1 MKQGKS
7 FIKTNIKIKAIII
20 FIILVLFCIFGILAC
35 GGESLPTNSAGGV
48 LKKNNTV
55 NTINTDIN
63 SNIPLFD
70 INSPITNINSAN
82 PKPNPDPKPEATPTP
97 SHDTEQEPTPT
108 PNPNV
113 NSSFPENSY
122 YDVHYFQGLN
132 YGNGYYKIES
142 VSYKD
147 TAKLSEIWTNTI
159 ITNFYVEGS
168 GSRLMFKPNGDIYWE
183 KQPNKIL
190 KKFEGG
196 TIVMYRGGVFCT
208 GDYNTTYTV
217 GGVYTYAMSRDE
229 ANKLGSATV
238 NKMFNFRTQYDNGGK
253 KGRIEILVMNAGY
266 FWNGGTGI
274 TGTTKLFPSNYE
286 WLLLVINNKSGIRFA
301 GFQAYSQRADDRL
314 SRYLYLDDTIAT
326 PEQNMKSLQNTWNFY
341 DGTVVNLN

>member
-1 MKQGKS
+1 MKQEKLLLKQIS
-7 FIKTNIKIKAIII
+7 KQKRALY
-20 FIILVLFCIFGILAC
+20 IILFLFCIYGIFAC
-35 GGESLPTNSAGGV
+35 NGESLPTSSSGDKLNGDNIV
-48 LKKNNTV
+48 NNNT
-55 NTINTDIN
+55 NSIKTNINT
-63 SNIPLFD
+63 NIPLFD
-70 INSPITNINSAN
+70 GNFPN
-82 PKPNPDPKPEATPTP
+82 PNPTPNPDPTPVP
-97 SHDTEQEPTPT
+97 EPTPT
-108 PNPNV
+108 PSPTFPN
-113 NSSFPENSY
+113 NSY
-122 YDVHYFQGLN
+122 YKVHYFQGLN
-132 YGNGYYKIES
+132 YGDGYYKEEN

-147 TAKLSEIWTNTI
+147 TDKLSEIWTNTI
-159 ITNFYVEGS
+159 ITNFYIEGS
-168 GSRLMFKPNGDIYWE
+168 GSKLMFNPNGDIYWE

-196 TIVMYRGGVFCT
+196 TIVMYRGGEFCT

-238 NKMFNFRTQYDNGGK
+238 DKMFNFRTQYDNGGK

>member
-1 MKQGKS
+1 MKQEKN
-7 FIKTNIKIKAIII
+7 FVKTNIKTKAIIL
-20 FIILVLFCIFGILAC
+20 FLVFALFFIFGISAC
-35 GGESLPTNSAGGV
+35 VRKNLPTNSAVDV
-48 LKKNNTV
+48 LEENNTDSIKNN
-55 NTINTDIN
+55 IN

-70 INSPITNINSAN
+70 KNYSLTNINSSKN
-82 PKPNPDPKPEATPTP
+82 
-97 SHDTEQEPTPT
+97 
-108 PNPNV
+108 NV
-113 NSSFPENSY
+113 NSSEANIKPSLNNRSFSKDTY

-147 TAKLSEIWTNTI
+147 TDKLSKIWTNKI
-159 ITNFYVEGS
+159 ITNFYIEGS
-168 GSRLMFKPNGDIYWE
+168 GSKLMFKPNGDIYWE

-217 GGVYTYAMSRDE
+217 GGVYTYAISRDE
-229 ANKLGSATV
+229 ANKLGNAAV
-238 NKMFNFRTQYDNGGK
+238 NKMFNFRPQYDNGGN

-274 TGTTKLFPSNYE
+274 SGTTKLFPSNYE
-286 WLLLVINNKSGIRFA
+286 WLLLAINSEAFATNDTEPIKFA

>member
-1 MKQGKS
+1 MKQGKN
-7 FIKTNIKIKAIII
+7 FIKTNIKTKAIII
-20 FIILVLFCIFGILAC
+20 FIILVLFCIFGISAC
-35 GGESLPTNSAGGV
+35 GRKNLPTNSAV
-48 LKKNNTV
+48 AVSEENNTV
-55 NTINTDIN
+55 NTNSKNNIN

-82 PKPNPDPKPEATPTP
+82 PSYPAPNPEPKPA
-97 SHDTEQEPTPT
+97 QT

-113 NSSFPENSY
+113 SPSFPDNSY

-147 TAKLSEIWTNTI
+147 TAKLSEIWTNRI
-159 ITNFYVEGS
+159 ITNFYIEGS
-168 GSRLMFKPNGDIYWE
+168 GSKLMFKPNGDIYWE

-229 ANKLGSATV
+229 ANKLGNAAV
-238 NKMFNFRTQYDNGGK
+238 NKMFNFRPQYDNGGK

-274 TGTTKLFPSNYE
+274 SGMTKLFPSNYE
-286 WLLLVINNKSGIRFA
+286 WLLLAINSEAFITNNTEPIKFA

>member
-1 MKQGKS
+1 MKQEKN
-7 FIKTNIKIKAIII
+7 FVKTNIKTKAIII
-20 FIILVLFCIFGILAC
+20 FIILVLFCIFGISAC
-35 GGESLPTNSAGGV
+35 VRKNLPTNSAVGV
-48 LKKNNTV
+48 SEENNTDSIKNN
-55 NTINTDIN
+55 IN

-70 INSPITNINSAN
+70 KNYSITNINSSKN
-82 PKPNPDPKPEATPTP
+82 
-97 SHDTEQEPTPT
+97 
-108 PNPNV
+108 NV
-113 NSSFPENSY
+113 NSSEANIKPSLNNRSFSKDTY

-147 TAKLSEIWTNTI
+147 TDKLSEIWTNKI
-159 ITNFYVEGS
+159 ITNFYIEGS
-168 GSRLMFKPNGDIYWE
+168 GSKLMFKPNGDIYWE

-274 TGTTKLFPSNYE
+274 SGTTKLFPSNYE
-286 WLLLVINNKSGIRFA
+286 WLLLAINSEAFATNDTEPIKFA

>member
-20 FIILVLFCIFGILAC
+20 FIILVLFCIFGISAC

-48 LKKNNTV
+48 LEKNNTV

-70 INSPITNINSAN
+70 INSPITNINSSN

-97 SHDTEQEPTPT
+97 SHDTEQKPTPT

-113 NSSFPENSY
+113 NSSFPDDSY

-196 TIVMYRGGVFCT
+196 TIVMYRGGEFCT
-208 GDYNTTYTV
+208 
-217 GGVYTYAMSRDE
+217 
-229 ANKLGSATV
+229 
-238 NKMFNFRTQYDNGGK
+238 
-253 KGRIEILVMNAGY
+253 
-266 FWNGGTGI
+266 
-274 TGTTKLFPSNYE
+274 
-286 WLLLVINNKSGIRFA
+286 
-301 GFQAYSQRADDRL
+301 
-314 SRYLYLDDTIAT
+314 
-326 PEQNMKSLQNTWNFY
+326 
-341 DGTVVNLN
+341 

>member
-1 MKQGKS
+1 MKQEKN
-7 FIKTNIKIKAIII
+7 FVKTNIKTKAIII
-20 FIILVLFCIFGILAC
+20 FIILVLFCIFGISAC
-35 GGESLPTNSAGGV
+35 VRKNLPTNSAVDV
-48 LKKNNTV
+48 LEENNTDSIKNN
-55 NTINTDIN
+55 IN

-70 INSPITNINSAN
+70 KNYSITNINSSKN
-82 PKPNPDPKPEATPTP
+82 
-97 SHDTEQEPTPT
+97 
-108 PNPNV
+108 NV
-113 NSSFPENSY
+113 NSSEANIKPSLNNRSFSKDTY

-159 ITNFYVEGS
+159 ITNFYIEGS
-168 GSRLMFKPNGDIYWE
+168 GSKLMFKPNGDIYWE

-196 TIVMYRGGVFCT
+196 TIVMYRGGEFCT

-274 TGTTKLFPSNYE
+274 SGTTKLFPSNYE
-286 WLLLVINNKSGIRFA
+286 WLLLVINNESRVRFA